1 MNKLAGGGIG
11 KRKGTLNLATVE
23 RLLYYKGETVVSGVQ
38 ISSQQALPAIEKS
51 SWRVTKN
58 KYLSQLARKLT

>member
-38 ISSQQALPAIEKS
+38 ISSQ
-51 SWRVTKN
+51 
-58 KYLSQLARKLT
+58 